1 MAALGAALLLAWP
14 AISENAVPAGVGD
27 DAELAPG
34 SPGAEERMGQAYVF
48 MTRADQSRQ
57 EGNPEKAKENYEE
70 ALGLLEALETD
81 YPGWYTQVVRHRILA
96 CESAIELIRNGKPP
110 PPSVSESTAEKAA
123 DPLDV
128 VSFPLSA
135 DSSETAM
142 RALRAGIEERDLS
155 VSDLRAEIFDLKEQN
170 RKLASKLAKFTGEK
184 APAVAGSP
192 GVTYPDVLKE
202 EVRKRIETGAY
213 TNAIALL
220 EEMKTLLPEDTDVP
234 RLLGVAFCRQGYFV
248 EALRV
253 IEPLVKRGRAPA
265 DVLLTLGVAYLGT
278 GNLGRARNAFEK
290 ALDRDPLLSEAHFNL
305 AQILI
310 RLKPPE
316 ADLARRHYLIA
327 TQQGATRDSA
337 LETAIGQALMY
348 EQARKL
354 KR

>member
-1 MAALGAALLLAWP
+1 
-14 AISENAVPAGVGD
+14 V
-27 DAELAPG
+27 
-34 SPGAEERMGQAYVF
+34 
-48 MTRADQSRQ
+48 
-57 EGNPEKAKENYEE
+57 
-70 ALGLLEALETD
+70 
-81 YPGWYTQVVRHRILA
+81 
-96 CESAIELIRNGKPP
+96 
-110 PPSVSESTAEKAA
+110 EKAA
-123 DPLDV
+123 NPLDA

-135 DSSETAM
+135 ESSETAM